1 VHSKGN
7 KHTHS
12 SRQPT
17 NVSLVQ
23 TKRRTD
29 DVGVSLDVVGEI
41 LPRERPLLPRH
52 DAAQELSA
60 EPLPPGEERRLPSLA
75 AGEKPLAAQ
84 PLLLVPFP
92 EPRVLLLEA
101 PAAAPRRRR
110 GRSGAPRL
118 SAPDAALGAVKPT
131 QPSGRTRRPRR
142 PERAEPP
149 DEGTSTDA
157 AGRDAEGARIT
168 PHRRVQEEAAQP
180 HRVVH
185 LGRL

>member
-1 VHSKGN
+1 MPQVGR
-7 KHTHS
+7 HTLTQQLP
-12 SRQPT
+12 RI
-17 NVSLVQ
+17 LI
-23 TKRRTD
+23 D
-29 DVGVSLDVVGEI
+29 IVGKI

-52 DAAQELSA
+52 DAAQELAA
-60 EPLPPGEERRLPSLA
+60 EPLPPGEERRLPPLA

-84 PLLLVPFP
+84 PLLLVLLP

-110 GRSGAPRL
+110 GRSGSPRL
-118 SAPDAALGAVKPT
+118 SAPDAALGAVKPA
-131 QPSGRTRRPRR
+131 QPSGRAGRPRR
-142 PERAEPP
+142 AERAEPP

-157 AGRDAEGARIT
+157 GGGDAERARIA
-168 PHRRVQEEAAQP
+168 PHRRAQEEAAQP